1 MQLFSPF
8 HYPNCCETFSGN
20 TENNQGFLH
29 WGFKIAYLF
38 TMASVMH
45 GLCVI
50 AGQHSCLNNGP
61 MTLEELCQKSEEQ
74 TTESSLALFT
84 WSHGI
89 RVVYISPNLLIH
101 KYDRSKSYCDYDKM
115 LQLTSNRRKV
125 VKAQIFGSQ
134 CFSVTQQY
142 PSHSSAIWTS
152 FWNEQPCLY
161 AIIKGDF
168 FSKKAW
174 QGHLAL
180 RSLCPSHSTAG
191 LLHKL
196 CLFHSQSLC
205 KRVFASYTSSL
216 SHKYLLNTTW
226 TTILIS
232 STTHPIKRFAYNA
245 VTQFFIS
252 CNRISFNS
260 FYKI

>member
-1 MQLFSPF
+1 VQLFSPF

-20 TENNQGFLH
+20 TENSQGFLH

-101 KYDRSKSYCDYDKM
+101 KYDRSKSYCAYHKM

-168 FSKKAW
+168 FFQRRLDKGIW
-174 QGHLAL
+174 HWGHYVL
-180 RSLCPSHSTAG
+180 HI
-191 LLHKL
+191 LLL
-196 CLFHSQSLC
+196 VSCTNY
-205 KRVFASYTSSL
+205 A
-216 SHKYLLNTTW
+216 
-226 TTILIS
+226 
-232 STTHPIKRFAYNA
+232 
-245 VTQFFIS
+245 FFIHNH
-252 CNRISFNS
+252 CVRGCL
-260 FYKI
+260 